1 MKPLWHGKWFSRGG
15 GGGVHALS
23 FNLLTFISDKGVHM
37 HFKTL
42 PTVLLFSASL
52 FIIAD

>member
-1 MKPLWHGKWFSRGG
+1 MVNGSLEGG
-15 GGGVHALS
+15 GGGGGGRGQGLVL
-23 FNLLTFISDKGVHM
+23 NLLTFISDKGVHM

>member
-1 MKPLWHGKWFSRGG
+1 MVNGSLGGAGG
-15 GGGVHALS
+15 GRVHALS